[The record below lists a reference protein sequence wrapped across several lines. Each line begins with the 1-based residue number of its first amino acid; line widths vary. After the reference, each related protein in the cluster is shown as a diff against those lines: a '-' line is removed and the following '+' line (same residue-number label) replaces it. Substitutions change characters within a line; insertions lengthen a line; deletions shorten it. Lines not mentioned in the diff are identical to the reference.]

1 MTTFMTG
8 PRWILAG
15 ALALLLGFAAIPAG
29 VRLFARPD
37 APEAARSDQR
47 GGAVVPSFCD
57 GKQKAANLAFTV
69 RDMNGRDVKLSDF
82 KGKVILLNFWATW
95 CGPCKVEI
103 PGFVELYNAYKD
115 KGFVVVGISTDDSPE
130 QLKAFAQRMKMTYP
144 ILVGSDRS
152 DITDGAYG
160 PMWGIP
166 VSYLIGKDGTICHRY
181 MGLAM
186 KEQLERELNV
196 LLGL

>member
-1 MTTFMTG
+1 MTQFMST
-8 PRWILAG
+8 PRWVLAAG
-15 ALALLLGFAAIPAG
+15 LALLLGLAALPAG

-37 APEAARSDQR
+37 TQSRTVSNR
-47 GGAVVPSFCD
+47 IVPSFCD
-57 GKQKAANLAFTV
+57 GKQKPANLTFTV
-69 RDMNGRDVKLSDF
+69 KDMNGRDVKFADF

-103 PGFVELYNAYKD
+103 PGFVQLYNGYKD
-115 KGFVVVGISTDDSPE
+115 KGFVVLGVSTDDSPE
-130 QLKAFAQRMKMTYP
+130 QLRKFSRDMKITYP
-144 ILVGSDRS
+144 VLVGSDRS
-152 DITDGAYG
+152 DITDDAYG

-166 VSYLIGKDGTICHRY
+166 VSFLIGKDGTICHRY
-181 MGLAM
+181 MGLAT

>member
-1 MTTFMTG
+1 MTTLMTG
-8 PRWILAG
+8 PRWLLAG
-15 ALALLLGFAAIPAG
+15 ALAGLLGFAAIPAG
-29 VRLFARPD
+29 VRLLARPD
-37 APEAARSDQR
+37 APSQTSASKS
-47 GGAVVPSFCD
+47 GSAVVPSFCD
-57 GKQKAANLAFTV
+57 GKQKPANLSFTV
-69 RDMNGRDVKLSDF
+69 KDMNGRNVKLADF

-115 KGFVVVGISTDDSPE
+115 KGFVVLGISTDDAPE
-130 QLKAFAQRMKMTYP
+130 QLKAFSQQMRITYP
-144 ILVGSDRS
+144 VLVGSDRS
-152 DITDGAYG
+152 DITDVAYG

-166 VSYLIGKDGTICHRY
+166 VSFLIGKDGTICHRY
-181 MGLAM
+181 MGLAT